1 MPSSIPLFDPQAA
14 NAPRILQLAQDL
26 ELLGDGDPPANSL
39 FVLGHV
45 PDMTPGTAS
54 LWRDQLLIVDPPA
67 DVTTRFRLEGDVA
80 VLFTGAAFDAGLPLI
95 QTIAGGVAHIR
106 IGEHFLD
113 VYVQPAGTVV
123 YLPATGVVLGGDLGS
138 DVVPPRLAPGSDG
151 SDELDALRLI
161 ARLLKTRHFQL
172 FIPRR
177 GTLVGDKT
185 AVMQRLAV
193 DVEYLHGLRRVVPGL
208 VQRGEALE
216 TIERIPGSLLPNGR
230 RSPAAAAVHEANLCA
245 LIENR

>member
-14 NAPRILQLAQDL
+14 NAPRIIQLFQDL
-26 ELLGDGDPPANSL
+26 ELLGEGDPPANSL

-45 PDMTPGTAS
+45 PDLTPGAAS

-67 DVTTRFRLEGDVA
+67 DVTTRFRLAGDVA
-80 VLFTGAAFDAGLPLI
+80 VLFTGAVIDVDLPLV

-106 IGEHFLD
+106 IGAHFLD

-123 YLPATGVVLGGDLGS
+123 YLPATGVVLGGGLGS
-138 DVVPPRLAPGSDG
+138 DVAPPRLAPGSDG
-151 SDELDALRLI
+151 SDELETLRLI

-172 FIPRR
+172 YIPRL
-177 GTLVGDKT
+177 GTLAVEKA
-185 AVMQRLAV
+185 AVMERLAV
-193 DVEYLHGLRRVVPGL
+193 DVAYLHRLRRVVPGL

-216 TIERIPGSLLPNGR
+216 TIEWLAESFLPPER
-230 RSPAAAAVHEANLCA
+230 RSPAAVAVHEANLQA
-245 LIENR
+245 LLANR